1 MIYVCVPVHNEAR
14 TAGLVLWKVR
24 QVFTTFP
31 REYQLLVLDDASTD
45 DTAEVLRSYAKVL
58 PLSIVTHRERRGYA
72 QSLEELLRLALQQT
86 DRPKRDCAI
95 TLHAD
100 FIHSPDSMEELV
112 KHLESGAD
120 LVVAE
125 LLEERGGGRVS
136 RGLRL
141 ARRWTPRLLR
151 VAGLRD
157 SVSGYMALRLIVLR
171 QALRRD
177 AARFLE
183 TDGWC
188 ASAELVARLAPYA
201 RRVDAVPTAAR
212 YDLVQ
217 RPSRVRPWSQ
227 LLAAWRARPVIRA
240 ARAATALLL
249 VAMTLRA
256 QSDSTHADS
265 THRDSA
271 AHAAA
276 PGAPASPPASDSTAR
291 SAAASSTAVPFPVG
305 ERLVY
310 GARYGPFSVGTATMQ
325 VAGIDTVRGVETVHF
340 VFLIDGGALWYHIHQ
355 NLESWVGRRD
365 FHSRRFLNQTEEK
378 GKSWERKF
386 DIYPDSG
393 FYREAGRDTTVA
405 TVADPL
411 DDAAFLYW
419 IRTVPLEVGKRYEYN
434 RYFRPERNPVIV
446 EVLKRERVGAA
457 GRKWNTIVVRPRIP
471 NGGGIFAE
479 KADARMWLSDDSL
492 RVMIGLQSNFSFG
505 QVTLKL
511 KEIGVT
517 KQDHP

>member
-1 MIYVCVPVHNEAR
+1 MIYVCIPVHNEAR

-24 QVFTTFP
+24 QVFTAFP
-31 REYQLLVLDDASTD
+31 REYQLLVADDASTD
-45 DTAEVLRSYAKVL
+45 DTPEVLASYAKVL
-58 PLSIVTHRERRGYA
+58 PLTIVTHRERRGYA
-72 QSLEELLRLALQQT
+72 QSLEALLRLALQQT

-100 FIHSPDSMEELV
+100 FAHSPESMEDMV
-112 KHLESGAD
+112 KRLESGAD

-125 LLEERGGGRVS
+125 LLEQRGRASGA
-136 RGLRL
+136 LRL

-157 SVSGYMALRLIVLR
+157 SVSGFLALRLIVLR

-177 AARFLE
+177 ATRFLE

-188 ASAELVARLAPYA
+188 ANAELVARLAPHA
-201 RRVDAVPTAAR
+201 RRLDAVSAAAR
-212 YDLVQ
+212 YDLAQ
-217 RPSRVRPWSQ
+217 RPSRVHPWRQ

-240 ARAATALLL
+240 ARTAVALLL
-249 VAMTLRA
+249 IAVGVHA
-256 QSDSTHADS
+256 QSDTARRDSMWVAKVNDS
-265 THRDSA
+265 TNVDSMSA
-271 AHAAA
+271 MAIVT
-276 PGAPASPPASDSTAR
+276 PAV
-291 SAAASSTAVPFPVG
+291 AVPFPVG

-325 VAGIDTVRGVETVHF
+325 VAGIDTIRGVEAVHF

-355 NLESWVGRRD
+355 NLESWVGRND

-378 GKSWERKF
+378 GKAWERKF
-386 DIYPDSG
+386 EIYPDSG

-419 IRTVPLEVGKRYEYN
+419 IRTVPLEVGKRYEFR

-446 EVLKRERVGAA
+446 EVLKRERVGVA
-457 GRKWNTIVVRPRIP
+457 GKKWDAIVVRPRIP

-492 RVMIGLQSNFSFG
+492 RIMLALQSKFSFG

-511 KEIGVT
+511 KEYSAASPG
-517 KQDHP
+517 HP

>member
-24 QVFTTFP
+24 QVFTAFP

-45 DTAEVLRSYAKVL
+45 DTAEVLAAYAKVL
-58 PLSIVTHRERRGYA
+58 PMTIVKHGERRGYA

-100 FIHSPDSMEELV
+100 FAHSPEAMEDMV
-112 KHLESGAD
+112 KRLESGAD

-125 LLEERGGGRVS
+125 LLETRGRVS
-136 RGLRL
+136 RALRL

-157 SVSGYMALRLIVLR
+157 SVSGYLALRLIVLR

-177 AARFLE
+177 AARFLV

-188 ASAELVARLAPYA
+188 ASAELVARLAPHA
-201 RRVDAVPTAAR
+201 RRLDTVPAAAR

-217 RPSRVRPWSQ
+217 RRSRVHPWRQ

-240 ARAATALLL
+240 ARIATALLL
-249 VAMTLRA
+249 LAVGVHA
-256 QSDSTHADS
+256 QSDTCRTDSMGAMKAHDS
-265 THRDSA
+265 THVGSVST
-271 AHAAA
+271 AA
-276 PGAPASPPASDSTAR
+276 PATAPV
-291 SAAASSTAVPFPVG
+291 AVPFPVG

-310 GARYGPFSVGTATMQ
+310 GARFGPFSVGTATMR
-325 VAGIDTVRGVETVHF
+325 VAGIDTIRGVEAVHF

-355 NLESWVGRRD
+355 NLESWVGRGD

-378 GKSWERKF
+378 GRSWERRF
-386 DIYPDSG
+386 EIYPDSG
-393 FYREAGRDTTVA
+393 FYREAGNDSTLP

-419 IRTVPLEVGKRYEYN
+419 IRTVPLEMGKRYEYR
-434 RYFRPERNPVIV
+434 RYFRPERNPVLV
-446 EVLKRERVGAA
+446 EVLKRERVSVA
-457 GRKWNTIVVRPRIP
+457 GKKWDAIVVRPRIP
-471 NGGGIFAE
+471 HGGGIFAE
-479 KADARMWLSDDSL
+479 KADARMWLSDDSP
-492 RVMIGLQSNFSFG
+492 RVMLALQSNFSFG

-511 KEIGVT
+511 KEYSDSLAG
-517 KQDHP
+517 HP

>member
-24 QVFTTFP
+24 QVFTAFP

-45 DTAEVLRSYAKVL
+45 DTHEVLASYAKVL
-58 PLSIVTHRERRGYA
+58 PMTIVTHRERRGYA
-72 QSLEELLRLALQQT
+72 RSLEELLRLALQRT

-100 FIHSPDSMEELV
+100 FVHSPESMEDMV

-125 LLEERGGGRVS
+125 LVEQRGQVS
-136 RGLRL
+136 RALGL

-151 VAGLRD
+151 IAGLRD
-157 SVSGYMALRLIVLR
+157 TVSGFLALRLIVLR

-177 AARFLE
+177 TPRFLQTE
-183 TDGWC
+183 GWC
-188 ASAELVARLAPYA
+188 ASAELVARLAPHA
-201 RRVDAVPTAAR
+201 RRLDAVPAAAR

-217 RPSRVRPWSQ
+217 RPSRVRPWRQ
-227 LLAAWRARPVIRA
+227 LLEAWRARSVIRA
-240 ARAATALLL
+240 ARTALALLL
-249 VAMTLRA
+249 ISVGLHA
-256 QSDSTHADS
+256 QSDTASRTDS
-265 THRDSA
+265 SGTDSA
-271 AHAAA
+271 SFTAL
-276 PGAPASPPASDSTAR
+276 PAMTTIPPPV
-291 SAAASSTAVPFPVG
+291 AVPFTVG

-310 GARYGPFSVGTATMQ
+310 GARYGPFSVGTATMR
-325 VAGIDTVRGVETVHF
+325 VAGIDTIRGVEAVHF

-355 NLESWVGRRD
+355 NLESWVGRHD
-365 FHSRRFLNQTEEK
+365 FRSRRFLNQTEEK
-378 GKSWERKF
+378 GKTWERKF
-386 DIYPDSG
+386 EIYPDSG
-393 FYREAGRDTTVA
+393 FYREAGRDTTAA
-405 TVADPL
+405 TVPDPL

-419 IRTVPLEVGKRYEYN
+419 IRTVPLEIGKRYEYR

-446 EVLKRERVGAA
+446 DVLKRERVGVA
-457 GRKWNTIVVRPRIP
+457 GKKWDAIVVRPRIP

-492 RVMIGLQSNFSFG
+492 RIMLALQSKFSFG

-511 KEIGVT
+511 KEISAI
-517 KQDHP
+517 KEDSASHPEHP

>member
-24 QVFTTFP
+24 QVFTAFP

-45 DTAEVLRSYAKVL
+45 DTGEVLASYAKVL
-58 PLSIVTHRERRGYA
+58 PMTIVTHRERRGYA
-72 QSLEELLRLALQQT
+72 KSLEELLRLALQRT

-100 FIHSPDSMEELV
+100 FVHSPESMEDMV

-125 LLEERGGGRVS
+125 LVAQRGRVS
-136 RGLRL
+136 RALGL

-157 SVSGYMALRLIVLR
+157 TVSGFLALRLIVLR

-177 AARFLE
+177 TTQFLQTE
-183 TDGWC
+183 GWC
-188 ASAELVARLAPYA
+188 ASAELVARLAPHA
-201 RRVDAVPTAAR
+201 RRLDAIPAAAR

-217 RPSRVRPWSQ
+217 RPSRVRPWRQ
-227 LLAAWRARPVIRA
+227 LLDAWRARSVIRA
-240 ARAATALLL
+240 ARTAVALLL
-249 VAMTLRA
+249 IAAALRA
-256 QSDSTHADS
+256 QSDTARKDS
-265 THRDSA
+265 TRTDS
-271 AHAAA
+271 
-276 PGAPASPPASDSTAR
+276 PG
-291 SAAASSTAVPFPVG
+291 SSFAVTVPFPIG

-325 VAGIDTVRGVETVHF
+325 VAGIDTIRGVEAVHF

-355 NLESWVGRRD
+355 NLESWVGRHD
-365 FHSRRFLNQTEEK
+365 FRSRRFLNQTEEK
-378 GKSWERKF
+378 GKAWERKF
-386 DIYPDSG
+386 EIYPDSG
-393 FYREAGRDTTVA
+393 FYREVGRDTTVA
-405 TVADPL
+405 TVTDPL

-419 IRTVPLEVGKRYEYN
+419 IRTVPLEVGKRYEYR

-446 EVLKRERVGAA
+446 EVLKRERVGVA
-457 GRKWNTIVVRPRIP
+457 GKKWDAIVVRPRIP

-492 RVMIGLQSNFSFG
+492 RIMLALQSKFSFG

-511 KEIGVT
+511 KEIDSIRE
-517 KQDHP
+517 KSDARPEHP